1 MTNPFRKL
9 ESPSGID
16 LYPAPPAAVRLSRRA
31 GVLALVVV
39 CGVVALIGYG
49 VITRRQRSVELVQ
62 LDGSKS
68 VTAATEVGKTIA
80 AEVPAKSLAGTAE
93 QSIQSPEGE
102 ESADEDWEPNLSHTP
117 PAWRPPAQ
125 PVSAQAVVT
134 APTAQSLSPAEARR
148 LAAYR
153 LEFQAIDAPTATAG
167 GTGIGTSV
175 ETSPIATGTA
185 AAGAPGSL
193 VDLVRNAMGRSSATT
208 NPLKALPPSDG
219 QPSEQGEDDGRDL
232 QDARER
238 FLERARQNTED
249 EVLPATRRSPLS
261 RYEIK
266 AGWDIPAVLEHALNS
281 DLPGE
286 VRALVRENVY
296 DTATGRY
303 LLIPQGSRLV
313 GIYDS
318 RIAYGQD
325 GMMVVWNRI
334 IFPDGSSIRLE
345 GMASQDASG
354 QSGMRHKVDNHYRRL
369 LGFAALTSVFS
380 AAFQLSQSPRGGI
393 LAYPSPGEMAGSAVG
408 RELSQFG
415 AQVTRRNLNV
425 QPTIRIPVGNRFN
438 VRVNRDLVF
447 PASILSKYSH
457 LIFPVPS
464 SGTREE
470 AVPPPESRTH

>member
-1 MTNPFRKL
+1 MTNPSRKL
-9 ESPSGID
+9 ESPNGID
-16 LYPAPPAAVRLSRRA
+16 LYPSPPAAVRLSKRA
-31 GVLALVVV
+31 GVLALIVV

-68 VTAATEVGKTIA
+68 VTAATEIGKTIA
-80 AEVPAKSLAGTAE
+80 AEVPAKSLAGT
-93 QSIQSPEGE
+93 SE
-102 ESADEDWEPNLSHTP
+102 ESVETSDDKEAEDEDWEPSPSYTR

-125 PVSAQAVVT
+125 SVSAHAGVT
-134 APTAQSLSPAEARR
+134 APAAESLNPAEARR

-153 LEFQAIDAPTATAG
+153 QELQAMEAPTATAG
-167 GTGIGTSV
+167 GIGASAGTSPM
-175 ETSPIATGTA
+175 ETGTA
-185 AAGAPGSL
+185 AAGASGSL
-193 VDLVRNAMGRSSATT
+193 VDLVRNTMGRASVVSSSQES
-208 NPLKALPPSDG
+208 LPAGERQVSA
-219 QPSEQGEDDGRDL
+219 QTEDDG
-232 QDARER
+232 QDVQEARAR
-238 FLERARQNTED
+238 FLERAPQNTND
-249 EVLPATRRSPLS
+249 EVLPATKRPPIS

-325 GMMVVWNRI
+325 GLMVVWNRV
-334 IFPDGSSIRLE
+334 IFPDGSSIRLQ

-354 QSGMRHKVDNHYRRL
+354 QSGLRHKVDNHYRRL

-380 AAFQLSQSPRGGI
+380 AAFQLSQSPRSGI
-393 LAYPSPGEMAGSAVG
+393 LAYPSPSEITGSAVG

-425 QPTIRIPVGNRFN
+425 QPTISIPVGYRFN

-447 PASILSKYSH
+447 LK
-457 LIFPVPS
+457 
-464 SGTREE
+464 
-470 AVPPPESRTH
+470 PEQVDSQRR

>member
-16 LYPAPPAAVRLSRRA
+16 LYPTPPAAVRLSRRA
-31 GVLALVVV
+31 GVLALIVV

-49 VITRRQRSVELVQ
+49 VITRRERSIELVQ
-62 LDGSKS
+62 LDGTKS

-80 AEVPAKSLAGTAE
+80 AEVQAKSLAGTVE
-93 QSIQSPEGE
+93 EPSQMSDDE
-102 ESADEDWEPNLSHTP
+102 ESEEEDWGPSPSYTP
-117 PAWRPPAQ
+117 PAWRPPAH
-125 PVSAQAVVT
+125 PVSAPAVVT
-134 APTAQSLSPAEARR
+134 APTAKSLSPAETRR

-153 LEFQAIDAPTATAG
+153 LEMRAIDAPTVTSG
-167 GTGIGTSV
+167 GIGTRA
-175 ETSPIATGTA
+175 ETPTMATGTA
-185 AAGAPGSL
+185 AAGASGSL
-193 VDLVRNAMGRSSATT
+193 VDLVRNAMGRSSAPT
-208 NPLKALPPSDG
+208 NPLEALLPIEG
-219 QPSEQGEDDGRDL
+219 QPNERGEDDGQDL
-232 QDARER
+232 QDARDR
-238 FLERARQNTED
+238 FLERARQNTKD
-249 EVLPATRRSPLS
+249 EVLPATRRPPLS

-286 VRALVRENVY
+286 VRALVRESVY

-325 GMMVVWNRI
+325 GLMVVWNRI
-334 IFPDGSSIRLE
+334 IFPDGSSIHLD

-393 LAYPSPGEMAGSAVG
+393 LAYPSAGELAGTAVG

-415 AQVTRRNLNV
+415 SQVTRRNLNA
-425 QPTIRIPVGNRFN
+425 QPTIRVPVGYRFN
-438 VRVNRDLVF
+438 VRVNRDVIF
-447 PASILSKYSH
+447 GRYAQSK
-457 LIFPVPS
+457 
-464 SGTREE
+464 
-470 AVPPPESRTH
+470 

>member
-16 LYPAPPAAVRLSRRA
+16 LYPTPPAAVRLSRRA
-31 GVLALVVV
+31 GVLALIVV

-49 VITRRQRSVELVQ
+49 VITRRERSVELVQ
-62 LDGSKS
+62 LDGTKS

-80 AEVPAKSLAGTAE
+80 AEVPAKSLAGMAE
-93 QSIQSPEGE
+93 ESDQISDGE
-102 ESADEDWEPNLSHTP
+102 ESEEEDWRPSPSYTP
-117 PAWRPPAQ
+117 PAWHTPAQ
-125 PVSAQAVVT
+125 PVSAQAAVT
-134 APTAQSLSPAEARR
+134 TPAAKSLSPTESRR

-153 LEFQAIDAPTATAG
+153 LELQAIDAPTATTG
-167 GTGIGTSV
+167 GIGTRAG
-175 ETSPIATGTA
+175 TSIMTTGTA
-185 AAGAPGSL
+185 AAGVPGSL
-193 VDLVRNAMGRSSATT
+193 VDLVRNVMGRSSATT
-208 NPLKALPPSDG
+208 NPVGTLPPSEG
-219 QPSEQGEDDGRDL
+219 QLRAQSEDDGQDL
-232 QDARER
+232 QDAREQ
-238 FLERARQNTED
+238 FLERARQNTKD
-249 EVLPATRRSPLS
+249 EVLPTTLRPTLS

-318 RIAYGQD
+318 RIAYGQN
-325 GMMVVWNRI
+325 GLMVVWNRI

-393 LAYPSPGEMAGSAVG
+393 LAYPSAGELSGTAVG

-415 AQVTRRNLNV
+415 SQVTRRNLNV
-425 QPTIRIPVGNRFN
+425 QPTIRIPVGYRFN
-438 VRVNRDLVF
+438 VRVNRDLVLYG
-447 PASILSKYSH
+447 PRRMGSDAQ
-457 LIFPVPS
+457 
-464 SGTREE
+464 
-470 AVPPPESRTH
+470 

>member
-16 LYPAPPAAVRLSRRA
+16 LYPAPPAAVRLSKRA
-31 GVLALVVV
+31 GVLALIVV

-49 VITRRQRSVELVQ
+49 VITRRQRSVELVH
-62 LDGSKS
+62 LDGTKS

-80 AEVPAKSLAGTAE
+80 AEVPAKSLAGTTEDSSQISA
-93 QSIQSPEGE
+93 GE
-102 ESADEDWEPNLSHTP
+102 EAEDENWDPSPSYTS

-125 PVSAQAVVT
+125 PIAPQAAVT
-134 APTAQSLSPAEARR
+134 GAAAKSLNPAEARR

-153 LEFQAIDAPTATAG
+153 LELQASEAPTATAG
-167 GTGIGTSV
+167 GIGTTPGS
-175 ETSPIATGTA
+175 SPIAKSTA
-185 AAGAPGSL
+185 AAGASGSL
-193 VDLVRNAMGRSSATT
+193 VDLVRNAMSRSSPPT
-208 NPLKALPPSDG
+208 NLLGALPPSDG
-219 QPSEQGEDDGRDL
+219 QPSEWGEDDGQDL

-238 FLERARQNTED
+238 FLERARQSTED
-249 EVLPATRRSPLS
+249 EVLPASRRPPLS

-296 DTATGRY
+296 DTATGRF

-313 GIYDS
+313 GIYDA

-325 GMMVVWNRI
+325 GLMVVWNRI
-334 IFPDGSSIRLE
+334 ILPDGSSIRLE
-345 GMASQDASG
+345 GMTSQDTSG
-354 QSGMRHKVDNHYRRL
+354 QSGLRHKVDNHYRRL
-369 LGFAALTSVFS
+369 VGFAALTSVFS

-393 LAYPSPGEMAGSAVG
+393 LAYPSPGEMAGTAVG
-408 RELSQFG
+408 RELSQLG

-425 QPTIRIPVGNRFN
+425 QPTIRIPVGYRFN
-438 VRVNRDLVF
+438 VRVSRDLAF
-447 PASILSKYSH
+447 LK
-457 LIFPVPS
+457 
-464 SGTREE
+464 
-470 AVPPPESRTH
+470 PEQVDSQRR